1 MSARW
6 QEEGTTT
13 CLIYLVTNKNVD
25 TSGALS
31 VNLVNLVERNIKHG
45 GKFSS
50 NF

>member
-1 MSARW
+1 MG
-6 QEEGTTT
+6 QEVTTA

-31 VNLVNLVERNIKHG
+31 VNLVNLVERNIKHR
-45 GKFSS
+45 GKLSS